1 MNSRIFEMFLCI
13 FEGSLQVNSMRYF
26 ILILFLTLNSY
37 SQKKMKIP
45 PFLKKGDTVAIVCTA
60 RKFFPEDAKPAIE
73 LLESWGL
80 KVKLGKT
87 IGLDSCQLGGTD
99 QERAADFQFQLD
111 DDNIKAIWCARG
123 GYGTVR
129 IIDQLDF
136 TKFVNHPKWVMGFSD
151 VTVLHSHIHTLGVA
165 TLHTIMPF
173 TVPKAPEEVKATLK
187 AALFGEKLAYQIP
200 AKSHDIQGKARGIL
214 VGGNISILYSLLG
227 SKSSIDTRGKILFI
241 EDLDEYLYH
250 IDRMMYNLKRNG
262 YFDQVKGI
270 IVGSMTDMHDNEI
283 PFGQNEVQII
293 TAIAQSYNIPIV
305 FEFPAGHQRDNRTLI
320 LGSLVD
326 FEVNSTNVILRFY

>member
-1 MNSRIFEMFLCI
+1 
-13 FEGSLQVNSMRYF
+13 
-26 ILILFLTLNSY
+26 
-37 SQKKMKIP
+37 MKIP

-99 QERAADFQFQLD
+99 QERAADFQSQLD

-136 TKFVNHPKWVMGFSD
+136 SKFVNHPKWVMGFSD

-165 TLHTIMPF
+165 TLHSIMPF
-173 TVPKAPEEVKATLK
+173 TVPKAPEEVRATLK
-187 AALFGEKLAYQIP
+187 AALFGEKLVYQIP
-200 AKSHDIQGKARGIL
+200 TKFYDIQGKAKGIL

-293 TAIAQSYNIPIV
+293 TAIAQSYDIPIV

-320 LGSLVD
+320 LGSFVD
-326 FEVNSTNVILRFY
+326 FEVNSTDVILRFH